1 MKIIK
6 NYNVEYNPDKKIQCK
21 NNFLNKSSD
30 KVEKETNLKPEKNN
44 SNLVL
49 EMQKEKEKLL
59 KKANQ
64 KANQIV
70 QKAKNEASEIQEQAY
85 AKGHDKGYMQ
95 GYEEGFE
102 KGYNEKHQEL
112 EDQIKSL
119 EETKTKYNELYNEYL
134 FHAEQD
140 ILEIVMETTK
150 KLTKDTFNKNPGLVK
165 ELIVNSIK
173 SCSKKEKL
181 VIRINPKH
189 FEYIEKNKTKIIDSI
204 KGLTSLK
211 IFKDEDAKENECF
224 IETPYGN
231 ISSSLESQIKNIEEK
246 LKNMIKR
253 HNYSS
258 VNDYE

>member
-21 NNFLNKSSD
+21 NNFLNNPTN
-30 KVEKETNLKPEKNN
+30 KVEKETDLKPEINN
-44 SNLVL
+44 SDLVV

-64 KANQIV
+64 KANQII
-70 QKAKNEASEIQEQAY
+70 QKAKEEAKEVSEKAH
-85 AKGHDKGYMQ
+85 AKGHDKGYLQ

-112 EDQIKSL
+112 EEQIKDFEQTQL
-119 EETKTKYNELYNEYL
+119 KYQELYNQYL

-140 ILEIVMETTK
+140 ILEIIIEITR
-150 KLTKDTFNKNPGLVK
+150 KLTKDTFDENP
-165 ELIVNSIK
+165 ELFEDLIINSIK

-181 VIRINPKH
+181 VIRINPRH
-189 FEYIEKNKTKIIDSI
+189 AEYVENNKDKIMDSI
-204 KGLTSLK
+204 KGLANLK
-211 IFKDEDAKENECF
+211 IFKDEKVSENECY
-224 IETPYGN
+224 IETPYGS
-231 ISSSLESQIKNIEEK
+231 ITSSLESKIENIQDK
-246 LKNMIKR
+246 LKKMIKR